1 MEQKQLEQNSESKKC
16 SNLHNT
22 TKVYNEYPSK
32 NNLFV
37 ITFVTKFYQNSKQ
50 EQEPI
55 IKLSAAYTG

>member
-1 MEQKQLEQNSESKKC
+1 MIWNKNKWNRTVSLRNVKTC
-16 SNLHNT
+16 T

-37 ITFVTKFYQNSKQ
+37 IIICHQFYQNTKQ

-55 IKLSAAYTG
+55 IKLSAA

>member
-1 MEQKQLEQNSESKKC
+1 MIWNKNNWNRTVSLRNVQTC
-16 SNLHNT
+16 T